1 MCHLYFEIIFER
13 EDFCTH
19 SEEWKL
25 TFLECLKASVSVYPP
40 KSFDIRCYP
49 FYTRGN
55 YLREVI

>member
-1 MCHLYFEIIFER
+1 MIFER
-13 EDFCTH
+13 DFCIH

-25 TFLECLKASVSVYPP
+25 TFLECLKVSVSVYSP
-40 KSFDIRCYP
+40 KFFDIRCYP